1 MYHIRHGEI
10 YMYYTSSLLI
20 TLILVTG
27 VLCQSFSS
35 PSGVVCPGVNVT
47 FMCVVEDTI
56 ATRWSVDLRGD
67 ESQCAYFSDSPA
79 TDTCGPDNR
88 FQSSRTNDNVPAS
101 NSSLR
106 VDTITTDL
114 NGTAVTCSSGNGE
127 LIGSYNICI
136 IGEEKLLCVTLTIIQ
151 LTEYLSAPEFLP
163 VTIYQG
169 DVGVDE
175 CVVNVVWSEPFIS
188 CSGSVSQYV
197 LSVTPPTSDC
207 GSGSEDCVL
216 VTDQTHYDLTLTVD
230 QTYNL
235 TVRADT
241 CTNTLTGDYSDP
253 LSINTG

>member
-1 MYHIRHGEI
+1 MIF
-10 YMYYTSSLLI
+10 
-20 TLILVTG
+20 VTG
-27 VLCQSFSS
+27 VLCQSFS
-35 PSGVVCPGVNVT
+35 PLSGEVCPGVNVT
-47 FMCVVEDTI
+47 FTRVIEDTT
-56 ATRWSVDLRGD
+56 ATLWTVDRGGD
-67 ESQCAYFSDSPA
+67 GSQCAYFSNSQA
-79 TDTCGPDNR
+79 TDTCGPGNG

-114 NGTAVTCSSGNGE
+114 NGTAVTCTDGNGE

-136 IGEEKLLCVTLTIIQ
+136 IGEDKLFCVTLTIIQ
-151 LTEYLSAPEFLP
+151 LYTEYLSAPQFLP
-163 VTIYQG
+163 ASISQG

-175 CVVNVVWSEPFIS
+175 CEVNVVWSEPFIS

-207 GSGSEDCVL
+207 RSGSENCVL

-241 CTNTLTGDYSDP
+241 CNNTLTGDYSDP